1 MCWGLDFQI
10 ETDAVSKV
18 FVIYT
23 ANVLA
28 LAEYQCDCLTLEFE
42 WKEVSAVKMFASVC

>member
-28 LAEYQCDCLTLEFE
+28 RVEYQCDCLTPEFE